1 MIYRNGEEIPFS
13 WENGAAEVEDRPEE
27 CGEYRY
33 EIEWMGKRSQAVFLI
48 RPEIGTLSERRCRFI
63 AEKQQCRDERSCLDG
78 AYLIYDNEE
87 KCLYYNHAFPDHNG
101 GRERIGMGVLL
112 AKYLQETPDEKL
124 EKSLDAYVRF
134 VRRELFDERT
144 GEVFNEVRRCQ
155 DWKRLYNCP
164 WVCVLFL
171 EMFRLKGD
179 RWYLQAAYRVMEA
192 YYRDNIHLFKV
203 DRPLIKGL
211 YIKVPLGSPHLSDVR
226 RWYRSDSH
234 DAVEHLEK
242 YSLRNAVK
250 YEYFYDKWVPA
261 ADVLGQLPEGGRE
274 AEPALAQKR
283 PVELADTAFHY
294 FLNVT
299 GYRAVGEDEPYEL
312 ARDHARDLLLNI
324 RQVEFMRGV
333 RDDLYRRAMEN
344 NEIIYY
350 KDHIEE

>member
-1 MIYRNGEEIPFS
+1 MLCLACSPSYDHKGKTPLVEVDGHFLYREDLLAVQPAGLPPDDSLLFADDYVRNWVEEVLLYGKAEENIPD
-13 WENGAAEVEDRPEE
+13 NAEVERLVAN
-27 CGEYRY
+27 YRKSLILHIY
-33 EIEWMGKRSQAVFLI
+33 QQALI
-48 RPEIGTLSERRCRFI
+48 RQKLS
-63 AEKQQCRDERSCLDG
+63 AQVT
-78 AYLIYDNEE
+78 EE
-87 KCLYYNHAFPDHNG
+87 
-101 GRERIGMGVLL
+101 
-112 AKYLQETPDEKL
+112 
-124 EKSLDAYVRF
+124 
-134 VRRELFDERT
+134 
-144 GEVFNEVRRCQ
+144 EV
-155 DWKRLYNCP
+155 
-164 WVCVLFL
+164 
-171 EMFRLKGD
+171 
-179 RWYLQAAYRVMEA
+179 EA
-192 YYRDNIHLFKV
+192 YYRDNNHLFKV

-211 YIKVPLGSPHLSDVR
+211 YIKVPLKAPHLSDVR
-226 RWYRSDSH
+226 RWYRSDNH

>member
-1 MIYRNGEEIPFS
+1 MRMTFCGGWLLLLCLACSPSYDHKGKTPLVEVDGHFLYREDLLAVQPAGLSPDDSLLFADDYVRNWVEEVLLYGKAEENIPD
-13 WENGAAEVEDRPEE
+13 NAEVERLVAN
-27 CGEYRY
+27 YRKSLILHIY
-33 EIEWMGKRSQAVFLI
+33 QQALI
-48 RPEIGTLSERRCRFI
+48 RQKLS
-63 AEKQQCRDERSCLDG
+63 AQVT
-78 AYLIYDNEE
+78 EE
-87 KCLYYNHAFPDHNG
+87 
-101 GRERIGMGVLL
+101 
-112 AKYLQETPDEKL
+112 
-124 EKSLDAYVRF
+124 
-134 VRRELFDERT
+134 
-144 GEVFNEVRRCQ
+144 EV
-155 DWKRLYNCP
+155 
-164 WVCVLFL
+164 
-171 EMFRLKGD
+171 
-179 RWYLQAAYRVMEA
+179 EA

>member
-1 MIYRNGEEIPFS
+1 MLCLACSPSYDHKGKTPLVEVDGHFLYREDLLAVQPAGLPPDDSLLFADDYVRNWVEEVLLYDKAEENIPD
-13 WENGAAEVEDRPEE
+13 NAEVERLVAN
-27 CGEYRY
+27 YRKSLILHIY
-33 EIEWMGKRSQAVFLI
+33 QQALI
-48 RPEIGTLSERRCRFI
+48 RQKLS
-63 AEKQQCRDERSCLDG
+63 AQVT
-78 AYLIYDNEE
+78 EE
-87 KCLYYNHAFPDHNG
+87 
-101 GRERIGMGVLL
+101 
-112 AKYLQETPDEKL
+112 
-124 EKSLDAYVRF
+124 
-134 VRRELFDERT
+134 
-144 GEVFNEVRRCQ
+144 EV
-155 DWKRLYNCP
+155 
-164 WVCVLFL
+164 
-171 EMFRLKGD
+171 
-179 RWYLQAAYRVMEA
+179 EA
-192 YYRDNIHLFKV
+192 YYRDNNHLFKV

-211 YIKVPLGSPHLSDVR
+211 YIKVPLKAPHLSDVR
-226 RWYRSDSH
+226 RWYRSDNH

-250 YEYFYDKWVPA
+250 YEYFYDKWLPA

>member
-1 MIYRNGEEIPFS
+1 MLCLACSPSYDHKGKTPLVEVDGHFLYREDLLAVQPAGLQPDDSLLFADDYVRNWVEEVLLYGKAEENIPD
-13 WENGAAEVEDRPEE
+13 NAEVERLVAN
-27 CGEYRY
+27 YRKSLILHIY
-33 EIEWMGKRSQAVFLI
+33 QQALI
-48 RPEIGTLSERRCRFI
+48 RQKLS
-63 AEKQQCRDERSCLDG
+63 AQVT
-78 AYLIYDNEE
+78 EE
-87 KCLYYNHAFPDHNG
+87 
-101 GRERIGMGVLL
+101 
-112 AKYLQETPDEKL
+112 
-124 EKSLDAYVRF
+124 
-134 VRRELFDERT
+134 
-144 GEVFNEVRRCQ
+144 EV
-155 DWKRLYNCP
+155 
-164 WVCVLFL
+164 
-171 EMFRLKGD
+171 
-179 RWYLQAAYRVMEA
+179 EA

-283 PVELADTAFHY
+283 PVELADTAYHY

>member
-1 MIYRNGEEIPFS
+1 MRMTFCGGGLLLLCLACSPSYDHKGKTPLVEVDGHFLYREDLLAVQPAGLPPDDSLLFADDYVRNWVEEVLLYGKAEENIPD
-13 WENGAAEVEDRPEE
+13 NAEVEHLVAN
-27 CGEYRY
+27 YRKSLILHIY
-33 EIEWMGKRSQAVFLI
+33 QQALI
-48 RPEIGTLSERRCRFI
+48 RQKLS
-63 AEKQQCRDERSCLDG
+63 AQVT
-78 AYLIYDNEE
+78 EE
-87 KCLYYNHAFPDHNG
+87 
-101 GRERIGMGVLL
+101 
-112 AKYLQETPDEKL
+112 
-124 EKSLDAYVRF
+124 
-134 VRRELFDERT
+134 
-144 GEVFNEVRRCQ
+144 EV
-155 DWKRLYNCP
+155 
-164 WVCVLFL
+164 
-171 EMFRLKGD
+171 
-179 RWYLQAAYRVMEA
+179 EA

>member
-1 MIYRNGEEIPFS
+1 MVPMRMTFCGGGLLLLCLACSPSYDHKGKTPLVEVDGHFLYREDLLAVQPAGLPPDDSLLFADDYVRNWVEEVLLYGKAEENIPD
-13 WENGAAEVEDRPEE
+13 NAEVERLVAN
-27 CGEYRY
+27 YRKSLILHIY
-33 EIEWMGKRSQAVFLI
+33 QQALI
-48 RPEIGTLSERRCRFI
+48 RQKLS
-63 AEKQQCRDERSCLDG
+63 AQVT
-78 AYLIYDNEE
+78 EE
-87 KCLYYNHAFPDHNG
+87 
-101 GRERIGMGVLL
+101 
-112 AKYLQETPDEKL
+112 
-124 EKSLDAYVRF
+124 
-134 VRRELFDERT
+134 
-144 GEVFNEVRRCQ
+144 EVEV
-155 DWKRLYNCP
+155 
-164 WVCVLFL
+164 
-171 EMFRLKGD
+171 
-179 RWYLQAAYRVMEA
+179 

>member
-1 MIYRNGEEIPFS
+1 MLCLACSPSYDHKGKTPLVEVDGHFLDREDLLAVQPAGLPPDDSLLFADDYVRNWVEEVLLYGKAEENIPD
-13 WENGAAEVEDRPEE
+13 NAEVERLVAN
-27 CGEYRY
+27 YRKSLILHIY
-33 EIEWMGKRSQAVFLI
+33 QQALI
-48 RPEIGTLSERRCRFI
+48 RQKLS
-63 AEKQQCRDERSCLDG
+63 AQVT
-78 AYLIYDNEE
+78 EE
-87 KCLYYNHAFPDHNG
+87 
-101 GRERIGMGVLL
+101 
-112 AKYLQETPDEKL
+112 
-124 EKSLDAYVRF
+124 
-134 VRRELFDERT
+134 
-144 GEVFNEVRRCQ
+144 EV
-155 DWKRLYNCP
+155 
-164 WVCVLFL
+164 
-171 EMFRLKGD
+171 
-179 RWYLQAAYRVMEA
+179 EA

-203 DRPLIKGL
+203 ARPLIKGL

-283 PVELADTAFHY
+283 PVELADTAYHY

>member
-1 MIYRNGEEIPFS
+1 MRLTFCGLWLLLLCLACSPSYDHKGKTPLVEVDGRFLYREDLLAVQPAGLSPDDSLLFAEDYVRNWVEEVLLYDKAEENIPD
-13 WENGAAEVEDRPEE
+13 NAEVERLVAN
-27 CGEYRY
+27 YRKSLILHIY
-33 EIEWMGKRSQAVFLI
+33 QQALI
-48 RPEIGTLSERRCRFI
+48 RQKLS
-63 AEKQQCRDERSCLDG
+63 AQVT
-78 AYLIYDNEE
+78 EE
-87 KCLYYNHAFPDHNG
+87 
-101 GRERIGMGVLL
+101 
-112 AKYLQETPDEKL
+112 
-124 EKSLDAYVRF
+124 
-134 VRRELFDERT
+134 
-144 GEVFNEVRRCQ
+144 EV
-155 DWKRLYNCP
+155 
-164 WVCVLFL
+164 
-171 EMFRLKGD
+171 
-179 RWYLQAAYRVMEA
+179 EA
-192 YYRDNIHLFKV
+192 YYRDNNHLFKV

-211 YIKVPLGSPHLSDVR
+211 YIKVPLKAPHLSDVR
-226 RWYRSDSH
+226 RWYRSDNH

>member
-1 MIYRNGEEIPFS
+1 MVPMRMTFCGGGLLLLCLACSPSYDHKGKTPLVEVDGHFLYREDLLAVQPAGLPPDDSLLFADDYVRNWVEEVLLYDKAEENIPD
-13 WENGAAEVEDRPEE
+13 NAEVERLVAN
-27 CGEYRY
+27 YRKSLILHIY
-33 EIEWMGKRSQAVFLI
+33 QQALI
-48 RPEIGTLSERRCRFI
+48 RQKLS
-63 AEKQQCRDERSCLDG
+63 AQVT
-78 AYLIYDNEE
+78 EE
-87 KCLYYNHAFPDHNG
+87 
-101 GRERIGMGVLL
+101 
-112 AKYLQETPDEKL
+112 
-124 EKSLDAYVRF
+124 
-134 VRRELFDERT
+134 
-144 GEVFNEVRRCQ
+144 EV
-155 DWKRLYNCP
+155 
-164 WVCVLFL
+164 
-171 EMFRLKGD
+171 
-179 RWYLQAAYRVMEA
+179 EA
-192 YYRDNIHLFKV
+192 YYRDNNHLFKV

-211 YIKVPLGSPHLSDVR
+211 YIKVPLKAPHLSDVR
-226 RWYRSDSH
+226 RWYRSDNH

-250 YEYFYDKWVPA
+250 YEYFYDKWLPA

>member
-1 MIYRNGEEIPFS
+1 MVPMRMTFCGGGLLLLCLACSPSYDHKGKTPLVEVDGHFLYREDLLAVQPAGLPPDDSLLFADDYVRNWVEEVLLYGKAEENIPD
-13 WENGAAEVEDRPEE
+13 NAEVEHLVAN
-27 CGEYRY
+27 YRKSLILHIY
-33 EIEWMGKRSQAVFLI
+33 QQALI
-48 RPEIGTLSERRCRFI
+48 RQKLS
-63 AEKQQCRDERSCLDG
+63 AQVT
-78 AYLIYDNEE
+78 EE
-87 KCLYYNHAFPDHNG
+87 
-101 GRERIGMGVLL
+101 
-112 AKYLQETPDEKL
+112 
-124 EKSLDAYVRF
+124 
-134 VRRELFDERT
+134 
-144 GEVFNEVRRCQ
+144 EV
-155 DWKRLYNCP
+155 
-164 WVCVLFL
+164 
-171 EMFRLKGD
+171 
-179 RWYLQAAYRVMEA
+179 EA

>member
-1 MIYRNGEEIPFS
+1 MVPMRMTFCGGGLLLLCLACSPSYDHKGKTPLVEVDGHFLYREDLLAVQPAGLPPDDSLLFADDYVRNWVEEVLLYGKAEENIPD
-13 WENGAAEVEDRPEE
+13 NAEVERLVAN
-27 CGEYRY
+27 YRKSLILHIY
-33 EIEWMGKRSQAVFLI
+33 QQALI
-48 RPEIGTLSERRCRFI
+48 RQKLS
-63 AEKQQCRDERSCLDG
+63 AQVT
-78 AYLIYDNEE
+78 EE
-87 KCLYYNHAFPDHNG
+87 
-101 GRERIGMGVLL
+101 
-112 AKYLQETPDEKL
+112 
-124 EKSLDAYVRF
+124 
-134 VRRELFDERT
+134 
-144 GEVFNEVRRCQ
+144 EV
-155 DWKRLYNCP
+155 
-164 WVCVLFL
+164 
-171 EMFRLKGD
+171 
-179 RWYLQAAYRVMEA
+179 EA

>member
-1 MIYRNGEEIPFS
+1 MRMTFCGGGLLLLCLACSPSYDHKGKTPLVEVDGHFLYREDLLAVQPAGLPPDDSLLFADDYVRNWVEEVLLYGKAEENIPD
-13 WENGAAEVEDRPEE
+13 NAEVERLVAN
-27 CGEYRY
+27 YRKSLILHIY
-33 EIEWMGKRSQAVFLI
+33 QQALI
-48 RPEIGTLSERRCRFI
+48 RQKLS
-63 AEKQQCRDERSCLDG
+63 AQVT
-78 AYLIYDNEE
+78 EE
-87 KCLYYNHAFPDHNG
+87 
-101 GRERIGMGVLL
+101 
-112 AKYLQETPDEKL
+112 
-124 EKSLDAYVRF
+124 
-134 VRRELFDERT
+134 
-144 GEVFNEVRRCQ
+144 EV
-155 DWKRLYNCP
+155 
-164 WVCVLFL
+164 
-171 EMFRLKGD
+171 
-179 RWYLQAAYRVMEA
+179 EA

-333 RDDLYRRAMEN
+333 RDDLYRRAMEH

>member
-1 MIYRNGEEIPFS
+1 MVPMRMTFCGGGLLLLCLACSPSYDHKGKTPLVEVDGHFLYREDLLAVQPAGLPPDDSLLFADDYVRNWVEEVLLYGKAEENIPD
-13 WENGAAEVEDRPEE
+13 NAEVERLVAN
-27 CGEYRY
+27 YRKSLILHIY
-33 EIEWMGKRSQAVFLI
+33 QQALI
-48 RPEIGTLSERRCRFI
+48 RQKLS
-63 AEKQQCRDERSCLDG
+63 AQVT
-78 AYLIYDNEE
+78 EE
-87 KCLYYNHAFPDHNG
+87 
-101 GRERIGMGVLL
+101 
-112 AKYLQETPDEKL
+112 
-124 EKSLDAYVRF
+124 
-134 VRRELFDERT
+134 
-144 GEVFNEVRRCQ
+144 EV
-155 DWKRLYNCP
+155 
-164 WVCVLFL
+164 
-171 EMFRLKGD
+171 
-179 RWYLQAAYRVMEA
+179 EA

-283 PVELADTAFHY
+283 PVELADTAYHY

>member
-1 MIYRNGEEIPFS
+1 
-13 WENGAAEVEDRPEE
+13 
-27 CGEYRY
+27 
-33 EIEWMGKRSQAVFLI
+33 
-48 RPEIGTLSERRCRFI
+48 
-63 AEKQQCRDERSCLDG
+63 
-78 AYLIYDNEE
+78 
-87 KCLYYNHAFPDHNG
+87 
-101 GRERIGMGVLL
+101 
-112 AKYLQETPDEKL
+112 
-124 EKSLDAYVRF
+124 
-134 VRRELFDERT
+134 
-144 GEVFNEVRRCQ
+144 
-155 DWKRLYNCP
+155 
-164 WVCVLFL
+164 
-171 EMFRLKGD
+171 
-179 RWYLQAAYRVMEA
+179 MEA

-211 YIKVPLGSPHLSDVR
+211 YIKVPLKSPHLSDVR

>member
-1 MIYRNGEEIPFS
+1 MRMTFCGGGLLLLCLACSPSYDHKGKTPLVEVDGHFLYREDLLAVQPAGLQPDDSLLFADDYVRNWVEEVLLYGKAEENIPD
-13 WENGAAEVEDRPEE
+13 NAEVERLVAN
-27 CGEYRY
+27 YRKSLILHIY
-33 EIEWMGKRSQAVFLI
+33 QQALI
-48 RPEIGTLSERRCRFI
+48 RQKLS
-63 AEKQQCRDERSCLDG
+63 AQVT
-78 AYLIYDNEE
+78 EE
-87 KCLYYNHAFPDHNG
+87 
-101 GRERIGMGVLL
+101 
-112 AKYLQETPDEKL
+112 
-124 EKSLDAYVRF
+124 
-134 VRRELFDERT
+134 
-144 GEVFNEVRRCQ
+144 EV
-155 DWKRLYNCP
+155 
-164 WVCVLFL
+164 
-171 EMFRLKGD
+171 
-179 RWYLQAAYRVMEA
+179 EA

-283 PVELADTAFHY
+283 PVELADTAYHY

-299 GYRAVGEDEPYEL
+299 DYRAVGEDEPYEL

>member
-1 MIYRNGEEIPFS
+1 MLCLACSPSYDHKGKTPLVEVDGHFLYREDLLAVQPAGLPPDDSLLFADDYVRNWVEEVLLYGKAEENIPD
-13 WENGAAEVEDRPEE
+13 NAEVERLVAN
-27 CGEYRY
+27 YRKSLILHIY
-33 EIEWMGKRSQAVFLI
+33 QQALI
-48 RPEIGTLSERRCRFI
+48 RQKLS
-63 AEKQQCRDERSCLDG
+63 AQVT
-78 AYLIYDNEE
+78 EE
-87 KCLYYNHAFPDHNG
+87 
-101 GRERIGMGVLL
+101 
-112 AKYLQETPDEKL
+112 
-124 EKSLDAYVRF
+124 
-134 VRRELFDERT
+134 
-144 GEVFNEVRRCQ
+144 EV
-155 DWKRLYNCP
+155 
-164 WVCVLFL
+164 
-171 EMFRLKGD
+171 
-179 RWYLQAAYRVMEA
+179 EA

-203 DRPLIKGL
+203 GRPLIKGL

>member
-1 MIYRNGEEIPFS
+1 MRLTFCGLWLLLLCLACSPSYDHKGKTPLVEVDGRFLYREDLLAVQPAGLSPDDSLLFAEDYVRNWVEEVLLYDKAEENIPD
-13 WENGAAEVEDRPEE
+13 NAEVERLVAN
-27 CGEYRY
+27 YRKSLILHIY
-33 EIEWMGKRSQAVFLI
+33 QQALI
-48 RPEIGTLSERRCRFI
+48 RQKLS
-63 AEKQQCRDERSCLDG
+63 AQVT
-78 AYLIYDNEE
+78 EE
-87 KCLYYNHAFPDHNG
+87 
-101 GRERIGMGVLL
+101 
-112 AKYLQETPDEKL
+112 
-124 EKSLDAYVRF
+124 
-134 VRRELFDERT
+134 
-144 GEVFNEVRRCQ
+144 EV
-155 DWKRLYNCP
+155 
-164 WVCVLFL
+164 
-171 EMFRLKGD
+171 
-179 RWYLQAAYRVMEA
+179 EA
-192 YYRDNIHLFKV
+192 YYRDNNHLFKV

-211 YIKVPLGSPHLSDVR
+211 YIKVPLKAPHLSDVR
-226 RWYRSDSH
+226 RWY
-234 DAVEHLEK
+234 AVEHLEK

>member
-1 MIYRNGEEIPFS
+1 MLCLACSPSYDHKGKTPLVEVDGHFLYREDLLAVQPAGLPPDDSLLFADDYVRNWVEEVLLYGKAEENIPD
-13 WENGAAEVEDRPEE
+13 NAEVERLVAN
-27 CGEYRY
+27 YRKSLILHIY
-33 EIEWMGKRSQAVFLI
+33 QQALI
-48 RPEIGTLSERRCRFI
+48 RQKLS
-63 AEKQQCRDERSCLDG
+63 AQVT
-78 AYLIYDNEE
+78 EE
-87 KCLYYNHAFPDHNG
+87 
-101 GRERIGMGVLL
+101 
-112 AKYLQETPDEKL
+112 
-124 EKSLDAYVRF
+124 
-134 VRRELFDERT
+134 
-144 GEVFNEVRRCQ
+144 EV
-155 DWKRLYNCP
+155 
-164 WVCVLFL
+164 
-171 EMFRLKGD
+171 
-179 RWYLQAAYRVMEA
+179 EA

-250 YEYFYDKWVPA
+250 YEYFYDKWVSA

-283 PVELADTAFHY
+283 PVELADTAYHY

>member
-1 MIYRNGEEIPFS
+1 MVPMRMTFCGGGLLLLCLACSPSYDHKGKTPLVEVDGRFLYREDLLAVQPAGLPPDDSLLFADDYVRNWVEEVLLYGKAEENIPD
-13 WENGAAEVEDRPEE
+13 NAEVERLVAN
-27 CGEYRY
+27 YRKSLILHIY
-33 EIEWMGKRSQAVFLI
+33 QQALI
-48 RPEIGTLSERRCRFI
+48 RQKLS
-63 AEKQQCRDERSCLDG
+63 AQVT
-78 AYLIYDNEE
+78 EE
-87 KCLYYNHAFPDHNG
+87 
-101 GRERIGMGVLL
+101 
-112 AKYLQETPDEKL
+112 
-124 EKSLDAYVRF
+124 
-134 VRRELFDERT
+134 
-144 GEVFNEVRRCQ
+144 EV
-155 DWKRLYNCP
+155 
-164 WVCVLFL
+164 
-171 EMFRLKGD
+171 
-179 RWYLQAAYRVMEA
+179 EA

-283 PVELADTAFHY
+283 PVELADTAYHY

>member
-1 MIYRNGEEIPFS
+1 MLCLACSPSYDHKGKTPLVEVDGHFLYREDLLAVQPAGLPPDDSLLFADDYVRNWVEEVLLYGKAEENIPD
-13 WENGAAEVEDRPEE
+13 NAEVERLVAN
-27 CGEYRY
+27 YRKSLILHIY
-33 EIEWMGKRSQAVFLI
+33 QQALI
-48 RPEIGTLSERRCRFI
+48 RQKLS
-63 AEKQQCRDERSCLDG
+63 AQVT
-78 AYLIYDNEE
+78 EE
-87 KCLYYNHAFPDHNG
+87 
-101 GRERIGMGVLL
+101 
-112 AKYLQETPDEKL
+112 
-124 EKSLDAYVRF
+124 
-134 VRRELFDERT
+134 
-144 GEVFNEVRRCQ
+144 EV
-155 DWKRLYNCP
+155 
-164 WVCVLFL
+164 
-171 EMFRLKGD
+171 
-179 RWYLQAAYRVMEA
+179 EA

-211 YIKVPLGSPHLSDVR
+211 YIKVPLKSPHLSDVR